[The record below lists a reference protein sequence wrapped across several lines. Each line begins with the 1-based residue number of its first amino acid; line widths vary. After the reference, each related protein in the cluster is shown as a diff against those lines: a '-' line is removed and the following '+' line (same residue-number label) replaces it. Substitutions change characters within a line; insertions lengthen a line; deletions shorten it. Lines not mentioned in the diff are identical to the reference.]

1 MIKYTE
7 NGATQNIIKVM
18 KDGHEAHRMLHNDR
32 LVFSPFLIMGTTYES
47 TSKQMWSR
55 GDSSQLG
62 TDLYSTFEILG
73 EAGEDEGGVYYY
85 FGWRVTG
92 VMRNGNRALQG
103 HFVNELNYFFKQN
116 YSPLTTYFRTV
127 DQFNCTGNYTY
138 EVIPILGQETG
149 LKEVDFKWFNCKDK
163 SQFLPLAFATN
174 CTSIKNLDKVTFNKP
189 VNCRG
194 GFSSCPVDTFVWGSD
209 TLYYINNLQQTWQN
223 CPNVSLI
230 TFAHQYQDNTLCTN
244 LINTFINCTNVNRID
259 IANLALVNL
268 TDVQG
273 AFRNCYNLYHNPLG
287 GLPTNRITN
296 WSSTYDNCRTL
307 LGSQFDTNDYSSAI
321 IMSACFRGCIA
332 ITSLDLSTKN
342 LSNCANFDSTWDGC
356 AQLSSLSL
364 PSIKP
369 MYMQASFRGTLLYN
383 IPSNIDFSDCLNVS
397 SMCANCLNFEGAM
410 NYSNLD
416 FSSVT
421 LSELMFYGCKNVYS
435 YSFKQGSFHNSTNM
449 HSMFERNDYLTSIT
463 NLDMTSATNLMSMFY
478 NDINLVSVSGTAPS
492 GIIEQN
498 GLANMCINCNAL
510 ETFPS
515 LANLKLSNR
524 ANVRGLF
531 QNCFKFKSNPHF
543 ETWTGADGVSK
554 PVIQDLN
561 SWLVNFGRDVADND
575 KFTIDLSGWTFS
587 TGTDNNTVSSG
598 FNVGGCRMPLINL
611 DKIKIRPRLN
621 TSTQVEIKQNFRGIF
636 ANANI
641 EEVDTTTWLDN
652 SEIPTLTK
660 LNGTSNYAMFQY
672 TQANTKLKK
681 IILKN
686 VKIDDDGYLC
696 NLFTFQNCNG
706 VTHFECDIDF
716 FNASETTYAFDLSPF
731 INWVNQ
737 TQIEAFL
744 TDLSTTQCRRYALH
758 NTPMTVKLSSNT
770 YNVATSLSNW
780 STLSSA
786 ITSQGWTIDHT

>member
-1 MIKYTE
+1 MIKVKDS
-7 NGATQNIIKVM
+7 NNKVHNVIKLM
-18 KDGHEAHRMLHNDR
+18 KDGHEILKSYENDK
-32 LVFSPFLIMGTTYES
+32 LVYSPYIIMGNIYSGTSFTLTS
-47 TSKQMWSR
+47 TN
-55 GDSSQLG
+55 
-62 TDLYSTFEILG
+62 TPNVTATFEILG
-73 EAGEDEGGVYYY
+73 EGGTDTDGTYYKFGMRLPDRADNDAVYSQPHFSNVLNNIFIQLNSLSILRSVDLYSTPFFYLGVINRLVNDRNNTKFKEIDFKDFNVQNVTY
-85 FGWRVTG
+85 FQPCTFAP
-92 VMRNGNRALQG
+92 ALTTIK
-103 HFVNELNYFFKQN
+103 NMDKLDFKQN
-116 YSPLTTYFRTV
+116 VSWKEAFRYLH
-127 DQFNCTGNYTY
+127 N
-138 EVIPILGQETG
+138 I
-149 LKEVDFKWFNCKDK
+149 
-163 SQFLPLAFATN
+163 
-174 CTSIKNLDKVTFNKP
+174 
-189 VNCRG
+189 
-194 GFSSCPVDTFVWGSD
+194 DTFICGSKS
-209 TLYYINNLQQTWQN
+209 LYHINSLEQAFQESSGL
-223 CPNVSLI
+223 SLI
-230 TFAHQYQDNTLCTN
+230 NFVQQDQDNTICTN
-244 LINTFINCTNVNRID
+244 LSTAFADCTNVNRID
-259 IANLALVNL
+259 IANLRLVNL
-268 TDVQG
+268 TNANS

-321 IMSACFRGCIA
+321 NMAACFRGCIG

-356 AQLSSLSL
+356 ANLSSLSL

-383 IPSNIDFSDCLNVS
+383 IPANIDFSECLNTS

-410 NYSNLD
+410 NYSSLD
-416 FSSVT
+416 FSAVT
-421 LSELMFYGCKNVYS
+421 LSEMMFYGCNYVYS
-435 YSFKQGSFHNSTNM
+435 YQFKQGAFHKSTNM
-449 HSMFERNDYLTSIT
+449 HSMFERNTYLTSIA
-463 NLDMTSATNLMSMFY
+463 NLDMTNATNLNSMFY
-478 NDINLVSVSGTAPS
+478 LDSNLVSVSGTAPS
-492 GIIEQN
+492 GIITQN
-498 GLANMCINCNAL
+498 GLMNMCNNCNAL

-524 ANVRGLF
+524 INLRGLF

-543 ETWTGADGVSK
+543 ETWTGEDGVSK
-554 PVIQDLN
+554 PVIQDIN

-587 TGTDNNTVSSG
+587 TRTDNNTLSSG
-598 FNVGGCRMPLINL
+598 FNVGGCQMPLINI
-611 DKIKIRPRLN
+611 DKIKIRPGLN

-636 ANANI
+636 ANANV

-686 VKIDDDGYLC
+686 VKIDDDGYLA
-696 NLFTFQNCNG
+696 NLSTFQNCNG

-716 FNASETTYAFDLSPF
+716 FNASETIYAFDISPF
-731 INWVNQ
+731 INWTNA
-737 TQIEAFL
+737 TQIAAFL

-758 NTPMTVKLSSNT
+758 STPMQVKLSSNT
-770 YNVATSLSNW
+770 YTVATGLSNW

-786 ITSQGWTIDHT
+786 IAGQGWTITHA

>member
-73 EAGEDEGGVYYY
+73 EAGEDEGGVYYN

-127 DQFNCTGNYTY
+127 DQFNCTGNYSY
-138 EVIPILGQETG
+138 EVIPVLGERTG

-163 SQFLPLAFATN
+163 SHFLPLAFATK
-174 CTSIKNLDKVTFNKP
+174 CTSIKNLDKVTFNSA

-194 GFSSCPVDTFVWGSD
+194 GFSECPVDTFVWGSD
-209 TLYYINNLQQTWQN
+209 TLYYINNLQQAWQN

-230 TFAHQYQDNTLCTN
+230 TFAHQDQDNTLCTN
-244 LINTFINCTNVNRID
+244 LINTFWNCTNVNRID
-259 IANLALVNL
+259 IANLRLVNL

-287 GLPTNRITN
+287 GLPTSGITR
-296 WSSTYDNCRTL
+296 WQSTYENCRTL

-321 IMSACFRGCIA
+321 NMAACFRGCSG
-332 ITSLDLSTKN
+332 ITSLDLSNKN
-342 LSNCANFDSTWDGC
+342 LSNVANFDSTWAGC
-356 AQLSSLSL
+356 SQLDRLLL
-364 PSIKP
+364 PQVKP
-369 MYMQASFRGTLLYN
+369 TYMQESFRGTALYN
-383 IPSNIDFSDCLNVS
+383 IPSNIDFSDCLNTS
-397 SMCANCLNFEGAM
+397 SMCANCTNFEGEM
-410 NYSNLD
+410 NFSNHE
-416 FSSVT
+416 FSAVT
-421 LSELMFYGCKNVYS
+421 LSELMFYGCNYVYS
-435 YSFKQGSFHNSTNM
+435 YTFKQGAFHNSTNM
-449 HSMFERNDYLTSIT
+449 HSMFERNTLLASIS
-463 NLDMTSATNLMSMFY
+463 NLDMTSATNLNSMFY
-478 NDINLVSVSGTAPS
+478 IDSNLVSVSGTAPS
-492 GIIEQN
+492 GIITQN
-498 GLANMCINCNAL
+498 GLMNMCSNCNSL

-524 ANVRGLF
+524 ANLRGIF
-531 QNCFKFKSNPHF
+531 QNCSKFKSNPHF
-543 ETWTGADGVSK
+543 ETWTSADGVSK
-554 PVIQDLN
+554 PVIADMSSCFN
-561 SWLVNFGRDVADND
+561 NFGSDVADND
-575 KFTIDLSGWTFS
+575 KFTIDLSGWTFCTS
-587 TGTDNNTVSSG
+587 IYDNTVGSG
-598 FNVGGCRMPLINL
+598 FNVGNCQMPLINL
-611 DKIKIRPRLN
+611 DKIKIRPELN
-621 TSTQVEIKQNFRGIF
+621 SSGVELKQNFRGIF
-636 ANANI
+636 GNANI

-660 LNGTSNYAMFQY
+660 LNGTTNYAMFQY
-672 TQANTKLKK
+672 SQPNTKLKK

-686 VKIDDDGYLC
+686 VKVDDDGYLC

-706 VTHFECDIDF
+706 VTHFECDVDF
-716 FNASETTYAFDLSPF
+716 FNASKTSYAFDLSPF
-731 INWVNQ
+731 INWVNSS
-737 TQIEAFL
+737 QISTFL
-744 TDLSTTQCRRYALH
+744 TDLSNTQCRRYALH
-758 NTPMTVKLSSNT
+758 NTPMEIKLSSNT
-770 YNVATSLSNW
+770 YNVASSLSNW
-780 STLSSA
+780 NTLSSA
-786 ITSQGWTIDHT
+786 IASQGWNITHT